1 MSISAPPVQ
10 HPLDAALEAIERAL
24 DATADTALWSLSD
37 EELTHLLIRRE
48 TLAARCAE
56 LGLRMVAEAE
66 ARDVGSRAAAPS
78 TAALLRERLRLTGRE
93 ATGRVRLAAA
103 LGGELSATGAA
114 LAAGSIS
121 AEHAAVIARSMNR
134 LPAELGSATRGDAE
148 AFLLDQAATF
158 DPDQLRVLGRHLRD
172 VLDPDAAE
180 RDEKTAAQRRD
191 LALHGNGDG
200 THTLRGTLDN
210 ETAEK
215 MMAALDPLA
224 APRPA
229 ADGTPDPRTPG
240 QRRADA
246 LDDLLDRYLGLGDLP
261 ARRGARPHVHIT
273 AGLDTL
279 LNLPGAPAA
288 HTAWGGPVTA
298 ETLRRAACDADI
310 TRVLLDPAGVP
321 LDVGRAHRTVTP
333 GLWAAL
339 TARDRGCVFP
349 HCTRPSGWCEAHH
362 IRHWIDLGPTA
373 LHNLALL
380 CGYHHRAVHHKGW
393 DIRIADDGHPD
404 LIPPRWTDPD
414 QAPRRNTHWRIRD
427 RLPPPDGP

>member
-1 MSISAPPVQ
+1 MSISALPVQ
-10 HPLDAALEAIERAL
+10 HPLDAALELIEQAL
-24 DATADTALWSLSD
+24 DSTADTALWSLSD
-37 EELTHLLIRRE
+37 DQLTDLLIRRE
-48 TLAARCAE
+48 ALSARCAE
-56 LGLRMVAEAE
+56 LGLRMVREAD

-78 TAALLRERLRLTGRE
+78 TAAWLRERLRLTRGE
-93 ATGRVRLAAA
+93 ANSRVRLAAA
-103 LGGELSATGAA
+103 LGGELTATGAA

-121 AEHAAVIARSMNR
+121 AEHAAVIARSIDR
-134 LPAELGSATRGDAE
+134 LPAALPAATCGDAE

-158 DPDQLRVLGRHLRD
+158 DPDQLRQLGRHLRD
-172 VLDPDAAE
+172 VVDPDAAE
-180 RDEKTAAQRRD
+180 RDEKAAARRRE
-191 LALHGNGDG
+191 LALTGNGDG

-229 ADGTPDPRTPG
+229 ADGTPDPRTG
-240 QRRADA
+240 KQRLADA
-246 LDDLLDRYLGLGDLP
+246 LADLLDRYLGLGDLP

-298 ETLRRAACDADI
+298 ETLRRTACDADI

-339 TARDRGCVFP
+339 IARDRGCVFP
-349 HCTRPSGWCEAHH
+349 HCTRPGGWTEAHH

-380 CGYHHRAVHHKGW
+380 CGFHHRTVHHKGW
-393 DIRIADDGHPD
+393 EIRIGDDGHPE
-404 LIPPRWTDPD
+404 LIPPRWIDTGR
-414 QAPRRNTHWRIRD
+414 APRRNTHWRIRD